1 MNGGGSYLHSG
12 GSFSGP
18 HQAQGEGRCSVLG
31 ITCGMRLGIL
41 KQGISAA
48 LACRV
53 KKKSKNGH
61 ISHAL
66 PDPAIEHSQA
76 KYCGVHNLFLVHN
89 CMYSIPTVQF
99 YYVFIGRTVFMYT
112 TVGS

>member
-1 MNGGGSYLHSG
+1 
-12 GSFSGP
+12 
-18 HQAQGEGRCSVLG
+18 
-31 ITCGMRLGIL
+31 MRLAIL

-48 LACRV
+48 LAHRV
-53 KKKSKNGH
+53 KEKKNGH
-61 ISHAL
+61 ISHVL
-66 PDPAIEHSQA
+66 PDPAIEHSRT

-112 TVGS
+112 TVGSSLHVLAPVIGWKHPLPAVC